1 LGTKPNYTDLQ
12 QLSFDRAGKEVAGL
26 GVTLKLDK
34 IGLKDVT
41 ATAFFVWGWDAID
54 PSTNASLPNEQELDL
69 ALR

>member
-1 LGTKPNYTDLQ
+1 MAPDNEGGTLLLTNEQDPINTLG
-12 QLSFDRAGKEVAGL
+12 
-26 GVTLKLDK
+26 
-34 IGLKDVT
+34 